1 MLCPEG
7 NGRLNE
13 LEEFRVSAGGCLD
26 YLFCKFSRT
35 FINLTF
41 IFLLIFA
48 NLCCRLVSSARPEVL
63 GLTKGSPGDP

>member
-7 NGRLNE
+7 NGRLNQ

-26 YLFCKFSRT
+26 YLFCKFSYT

-41 IFLLIFA
+41 IYLLIFE
-48 NLCCRLVSSARPEVL
+48 NLCC
-63 GLTKGSPGDP
+63 